1 MFSLL
6 PLVKNTA
13 VVVGCVVVGV
23 AAATADI
30 IKKYCCCVWCYY
42 CNCWCDANIV
52 MLLLVMSFLVMLIDV
67 AAVVIAAVVVSDVN

>member
-30 IKKYCCCVWCYY
+30 IKKYCCCVWCITV
-42 CNCWCDANIV
+42 IV
-52 MLLLVMSFLVMLIDV
+52 GVMPILK
-67 AAVVIAAVVVSDVN
+67 